1 MYVADSATQ
10 SNSGE
15 SATPVNRCAI
25 YSDRLKDRI
34 ETLKVKYQE
43 QPPTSKTGWPKRS
56 IFHYVRLDLVEKKDG
71 DGNHQKQPLSNLKDI
86 FHHGRSKRCPRLIL
100 LTGDPGEH

>member
-15 SATPVNRCAI
+15 SATPVKPYAI
-25 YSDRLKDRI
+25 DIDILKN
-34 ETLKVKYQE
+34 KYIDQ
-43 QPPTSKTGWPKRS
+43 QPTSKTGWLNRS
-56 IFHYVRLDLVEKKDG
+56 IFHYVRLNLVEKKDG

-86 FHHGRSKRCPRLIL
+86 FHHGNKRCPRLIL
-100 LTGDPGEH
+100 VTGGPGEH